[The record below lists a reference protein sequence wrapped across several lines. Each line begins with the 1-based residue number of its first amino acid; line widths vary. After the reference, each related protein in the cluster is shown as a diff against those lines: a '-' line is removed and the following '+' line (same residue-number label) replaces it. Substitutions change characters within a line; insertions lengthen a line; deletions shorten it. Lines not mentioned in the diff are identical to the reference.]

1 METET
6 FRIVKSFYLDY
17 TRADEK
23 YKELCKEEAEAEKK
37 EDSRLY
43 RSILASKQANI
54 SYKNNMIEKFIN
66 EIDKIFSESDSPK
79 S

>member
-23 YKELCKEEAEAEKK
+23 YKELCKEEADAEKK
-37 EDSRLY
+37 EDFRLY

-66 EIDKIFSESDSPK
+66 EIDKIFSESDS
-79 S
+79 SRS